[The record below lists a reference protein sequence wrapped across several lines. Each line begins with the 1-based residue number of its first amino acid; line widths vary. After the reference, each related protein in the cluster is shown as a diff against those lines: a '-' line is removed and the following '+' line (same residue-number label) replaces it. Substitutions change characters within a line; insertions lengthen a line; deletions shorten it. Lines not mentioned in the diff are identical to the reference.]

1 MKLAWP
7 KPVAAEQRPP
17 CSEGGVPLPAARSG
31 AREGGSGAAAQ
42 GVVASFCDGRA
53 QLLQHLGGG
62 RALAA
67 PELEG
72 LGRLFHQHS
81 QAVARLVEG
90 HVRGKLIIV
99 P

>member
-42 GVVASFCDGRA
+42 GDVHYLNQMNVITMNSGTKMPPD
-53 QLLQHLGGG
+53 HNM
-62 RALAA
+62 
-67 PELEG
+67 
-72 LGRLFHQHS
+72 
-81 QAVARLVEG
+81 
-90 HVRGKLIIV
+90 
-99 P
+99 